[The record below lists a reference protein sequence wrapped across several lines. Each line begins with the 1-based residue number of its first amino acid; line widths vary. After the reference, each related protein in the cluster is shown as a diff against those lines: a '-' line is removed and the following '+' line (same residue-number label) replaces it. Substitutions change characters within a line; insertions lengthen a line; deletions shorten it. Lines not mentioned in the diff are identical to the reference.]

1 MSANQRYAGM
11 QSGAVN
17 GGFEQLVTQ
26 HHREI
31 YLYIWRLTRGADEAQ
46 DLFQDTFLRA
56 YKAYERL
63 SADANAR
70 AWLFKIATNLCR
82 NYFRRQ
88 KRSRH
93 VGLDMAQRASHG
105 NGTAPDDPEQHM
117 LLHDLQQHVLAL
129 IDGLPL
135 KQKAALIQRKL
146 HGCPYDTI
154 AVSLQCSP
162 EAARAHVFQAL
173 KKIRAT
179 LALPAYDGST
189 TRRTAANR
197 TTRNVL

>member
-1 MSANQRYAGM
+1 M
-11 QSGAVN
+11 QDCEVQD
-17 GGFEQLVTQ
+17 GFEQLITR

-56 YKAYERL
+56 YRAYDRL
-63 SADANAR
+63 SADANTR

-82 NYFRRQ
+82 NHFRRQ

-93 VGLDMAQRASHG
+93 VGLDEVLTVVEQRASHG

-117 LLHDLQQHVLAL
+117 LWHDLQQHVLA
-129 IDGLPL
+129 IIEGLPL

-173 KKIRAT
+173 KKIRAR

-189 TRRTAANR
+189 TRRTDDNR

>member
-1 MSANQRYAGM
+1 M
-11 QSGAVN
+11 QSGEVH

-46 DLFQDTFLRA
+46 DLFQETFLRA
-56 YKAYERL
+56 YRAYERL
-63 SADANAR
+63 SADANTR

-88 KRSRH
+88 KRSLH
-93 VGLDMAQRASHG
+93 VGLDEAWAVVEQSASHG
-105 NGTAPDDPEQHM
+105 NGTAPDDPEQHV
-117 LLHDLQQHVLAL
+117 LLHDLQRHVLAL

-146 HGCPYDTI
+146 HGFPYDTI

-179 LALPAYDGST
+179 LALPAYGGST
-189 TRRTAANR
+189 TRRTDAKR